1 MFDWNRGLMEDDW
14 NDGQQYVFKMKNKSA
29 SGQEFGTT
37 LKVGEA
43 KSGAHKVAF
52 EEKMKCKVS
61 EFGGW
66 ETECKFKSS
75 GDVDYK
81 MEMNFP
87 KT

>member
-1 MFDWNRGLMEDDW
+1 MEDDW

-29 SGQEFGTT
+29 TGQEFGTT

-43 KSGAHKVAF
+43 KSGVHKVAF
-52 EEKMKCKVS
+52 EEKMKYKIA
-61 EFGGW
+61 EFGGQ
-66 ETECKFKSS
+66 EGEAKFKSS

-81 MEMNFP
+81 IEMNFP